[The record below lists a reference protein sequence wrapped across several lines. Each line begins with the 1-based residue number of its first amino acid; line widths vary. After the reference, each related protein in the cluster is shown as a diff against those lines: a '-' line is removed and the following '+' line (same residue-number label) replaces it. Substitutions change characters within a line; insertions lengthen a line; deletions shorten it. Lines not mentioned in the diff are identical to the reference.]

1 MDNRISGIRFA
12 SGPSAKA
19 RQETK
24 AMFDFDVV
32 TGSVPWIRKPDED
45 GTPESGPKPSPLAA
59 ENRSAG
65 QESAPEPGRPER

>member
-1 MDNRISGIRFA
+1 
-12 SGPSAKA
+12 
-19 RQETK
+19 
-24 AMFDFDVV
+24 MFDFDVV